1 MLLSCQNV
9 CKSFH
14 ENKIFQDCSFHI
26 EDYEKAAIVGI
37 NGAGKTTLLRILV
50 GELEPDDGLVVYGKD
65 KSFGYLAQN
74 AAVESGKTI
83 YEEVL
88 EAKQEVL
95 DLEETI
101 RSYEHAMKLAEGKE
115 LEECMER
122 YTAATHRYE
131 MCIRDRGC
139 AGSPHHSV

>member
-14 ENKIFQDCSFHI
+14 ENKIFKDCSFHI
-26 EDYEKAAIVGI
+26 EDYEKAAIVSI

-50 GELEPDDGLVVYGKD
+50 GELEPDDGLFVYGKD

-95 DLEETI
+95 SLI
-101 RSYEHAMKLAEGKE
+101 H
-115 LEECMER
+115 
-122 YTAATHRYE
+122 
-131 MCIRDRGC
+131 I
-139 AGSPHHSV
+139 